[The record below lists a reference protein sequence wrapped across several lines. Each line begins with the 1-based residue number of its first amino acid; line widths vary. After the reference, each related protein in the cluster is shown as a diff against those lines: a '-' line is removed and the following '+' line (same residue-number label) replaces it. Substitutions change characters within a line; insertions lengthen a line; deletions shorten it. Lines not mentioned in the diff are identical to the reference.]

1 MGGGRAATVET
12 DACPQLDA
20 HLELDM
26 SPKRET
32 ARAGRHTDHYQ
43 LSFPLSWLS
52 VSDFIEALRVR
63 GVKSV
68 KRVRFK
74 PNRTRLISLSAD
86 QRALNVHECF
96 RGAPGD
102 VLDAVADFLRLT
114 AGSASQRRAVDRM
127 RTWCEGQVADAD
139 DGAEPVRSAHAGSPE
154 QLAFLENAY
163 RRLNEERFAG
173 VLPLDIPIRL
183 SDRMSRRFGH
193 VLYGKRKEDRHGVE
207 EIALNIDLMME
218 GNERH
223 LLDTLLHEMAHVEA
237 WVVHGHRGHGR
248 PWKLIAERLGCEV
261 NASSCVRIRR
271 RRTGAGTM
279 RVPELETF
287 LSATTPGIRRK
298 RFRLRMMSG

>member
-1 MGGGRAATVET
+1 
-12 DACPQLDA
+12 
-20 HLELDM
+20 M
-26 SPKRET
+26 SLKSET
-32 ARAGRHTDHYQ
+32 ARAGRQTDHFQ

-52 VSDFIEALRVR
+52 ESDFIEALRVR
-63 GVKSV
+63 GVKNL

-86 QRALNVHECF
+86 QHALNVHECF
-96 RGAPGD
+96 RGATED
-102 VLDAVADFLRLT
+102 VLDAVSDFLRLT
-114 AGSASQRRAVDRM
+114 QGSAGQRRAIDRM
-127 RTWCEGQVADAD
+127 RTWCEGQVFD
-139 DGAEPVRSAHAGSPE
+139 DDEPAEPLRSAHAGSPE
-154 QLAFLENAY
+154 QLAFLQSAY
-163 RRLNEERFAG
+163 CRLNEERFAG

-237 WVVHGHRGHGR
+237 WVVHAHRGHGR

-271 RRTGAGTM
+271 RRVGAGTM
-279 RVPELETF
+279 RVPDLDSF
-287 LSATTPGIRRK
+287 LQAVAPRTRRNG
-298 RFRLRMMSG
+298 RPAFAHR